1 MPRQTAL
8 SRPPTPL
15 FELFGFAGG
24 GAGRNDVLHFRDLE
38 VSLPFFLANLLAFTN
53 SSAALCHVRRCAVE
67 ERRVRHVARHNP
79 ISGPP
84 SRGSMRALHG
94 NVTERGIRVSDFLR
108 AARRRGRGE
117 GDHFLVIA
125 WFRA

>member
-1 MPRQTAL
+1 
-8 SRPPTPL
+8 
-15 FELFGFAGG
+15 
-24 GAGRNDVLHFRDLE
+24 VLHLRDLE
-38 VSLPFFLANLLAFTN
+38 VSFPFFLANLLAFTN

-94 NVTERGIRVSDFLR
+94 NVTERGIRVFRLFTRREEKGTTFWLSRGPGMKTMNATADGQFPDRILLR
-108 AARRRGRGE
+108 KP
-117 GDHFLVIA
+117 
-125 WFRA
+125 